1 MKIFIIIGIII
12 CLLVGGE
19 YVLKKKLRVMKHEKM
34 DPRPK
39 RIENIGITILFIGYL
54 VVSATFIFKYDDVNV
69 LFLMFPFF
77 IVLSSFRA
85 FMEWR
90 FNRQARKWA
99 MEIYSLCAFSVLI
112 IFLLVA
118 GDQLF
123 G

>member
-1 MKIFIIIGIII
+1 MNVFIIIGVIL
-12 CLLVGGE
+12 CLLIIGD
-19 YVLKKKLRVMKHEKM
+19 YVLRRKLKVLKHEKM

-39 RIENIGITILFIGYL
+39 RIENIGVTILFIGYMIISTTL
-54 VVSATFIFKYDDVNV
+54 IFKYDDVNI
-69 LFLMFPFF
+69 LLIMFPFF

-99 MEIYSLCAFSVLI
+99 MEIYSLSVLSIFI

-118 GDQLF
+118 GDRVF

>member
-19 YVLKKKLRVMKHEKM
+19 YVLKKKLKVMKHEKM
-34 DPRPK
+34 DPSPK
-39 RIENIGITILFIGYL
+39 RIENIGVTILFIGYL

-69 LFLMFPFF
+69 LFLMLPFF

>member
-19 YVLKKKLRVMKHEKM
+19 YVLKKKLKVMKHEKM
-34 DPRPK
+34 EPRPK
-39 RIENIGITILFIGYL
+39 RIENIGVTILFIGYL